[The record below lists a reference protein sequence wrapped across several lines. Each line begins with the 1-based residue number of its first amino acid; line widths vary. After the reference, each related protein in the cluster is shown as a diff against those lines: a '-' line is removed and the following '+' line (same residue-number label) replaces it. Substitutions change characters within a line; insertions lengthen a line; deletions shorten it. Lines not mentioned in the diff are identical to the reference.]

1 MPAKP
6 AGRIMFVLGG
16 AASGKSQ
23 TALDLAR
30 GLAPPQAVPVPVGRS
45 VQSGQT
51 PRADGGKG
59 VSPRD
64 ARKSISPR
72 LAFVATGQ
80 ALDEEMAH
88 RIARHQSTRSSD
100 WTTVEEPIDPAAW
113 FSRHA
118 QTYQAIVL
126 DCVTLWLSNLQGQG
140 FPEAAVPGKVEELL
154 KAMRGSGARVVIV
167 SNELGLGLV
176 PLEPAGRA
184 FRDLAGRANQQI
196 AAEADEVYFVVSG
209 LAQRIK

>member
-1 MPAKP
+1 MPTKP

-30 GLAPPQAVPVPVGRS
+30 GLASPQAVPVPVRR
-45 VQSGQT
+45 GQT
-51 PRADGGKG
+51 PRADAGKG

-64 ARKSISPR
+64 AGKSISPR

-80 ALDEEMAH
+80 ALDEEMVH

-100 WTTVEEPIDPAAW
+100 WMTVEEPIDPAAW

-118 QTYQAIVL
+118 QTYRAIVL

-154 KAMRGSGARVVIV
+154 KAMRASGAQVVIV